1 MRIRNMS
8 DFLLGTALLLIAAF
22 LYHETYFFRQVHSF
36 SFGPRVFPRVVLGIT
51 VFFSFILILQSL
63 TFGGTSEETKQ
74 DGKGEIDFSVLAM
87 RVGLIALLGV
97 YIATVSTV
105 GYVPGTIAFLFLAM
119 LLLGK
124 RTPKHLLLYAVI
136 AIIFS
141 NALAYIFGTLLRFF
155 LP

>member
-22 LYHETYFFRQVHSF
+22 LYHETYFFREVHSF

-51 VFFSFILILQSL
+51 GLYSFILILQSL
-63 TFGGTSEETKQ
+63 AFGGTSEETKQ
-74 DGKGEIDFSVLAM
+74 EDKGEIDFSVLAM
-87 RVGLIALLGV
+87 RVGLIILLGV

-105 GYVPGTIAFLFLAM
+105 GYVLGTFAFLFLAM